1 MVGDRHPAGPLHK
14 EITVKRLVLA
24 VAVLG
29 TAGFLAAAPANA
41 AACATLD
48 ANINGTALPL
58 NGTYCL
64 PELPAPPAE

>member
-1 MVGDRHPAGPLHK
+1 M
-14 EITVKRLVLA
+14 KRLVLA

-41 AACATLD
+41 AACATID
-48 ANINGTALPL
+48 GNINGTALPV

-64 PELPAPPAE
+64 PEVPPPGE